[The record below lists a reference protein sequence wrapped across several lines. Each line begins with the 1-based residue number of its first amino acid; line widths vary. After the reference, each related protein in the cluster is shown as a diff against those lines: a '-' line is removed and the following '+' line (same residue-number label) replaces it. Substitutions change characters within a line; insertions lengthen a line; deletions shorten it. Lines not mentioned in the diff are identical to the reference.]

1 MGERRA
7 GSQPRLAAQQR
18 RLVNDR
24 SSCEPAQ
31 RKRAGTPEKR
41 RGKPAPP
48 LAALDRPATG
58 ELDGADGECGA
69 VSRGRAAADARGPCV
84 DAGGAGRERSSPRR
98 ARRRKAG
105 EGATGKP
112 ASLRKVRARCGRGA
126 GGSEGRSRLS
136 SEASATKGGEVGRRR
151 AADYRKGGKER
162 RAVSVQRSSE
172 AGASGNP
179 DGLAQALSFLHAAIQ
194 TAHVRRATSRAE
206 QFGAAHQGV
215 AGRGRS

>member
-1 MGERRA
+1 MRGRQRGVGLLRTRRDLAWMQEAQVESAQALDALDDERPVKA
-7 GSQPRLAAQQR
+7 
-18 RLVNDR
+18 RLV
-24 SSCEPAQ
+24 
-31 RKRAGTPEKR
+31 
-41 RGKPAPP
+41 
-48 LAALDRPATG
+48 
-58 ELDGADGECGA
+58 
-69 VSRGRAAADARGPCV
+69 SRHPC
-84 DAGGAGRERSSPRR
+84 
-98 ARRRKAG
+98 
-105 EGATGKP
+105 
-112 ASLRKVRARCGRGA
+112 ARCGRGA

-206 QFGAAHQGV
+206 HVGAAHQGV
-215 AGRGRS
+215 AGRGRSRGWPSLSANADRRESARAPSRGAVGRWSSSQLKQKGPCGSLNASLTLERASDRRNGRREGGGGR